1 MAAIIENYNVK
12 HGIKLSVKN
21 VGGTGV
27 IDSYPLYMAM
37 FL

>member
-1 MAAIIENYNVK
+1 MIENYGVL
-12 HGIKLSVKN
+12 HGIKLSTKN
-21 VGGTGV
+21 VGGTKT